1 MLYRALHIM
10 STQRY
15 RLPVRRYI
23 VELFHQEMNQ
33 ELVNALSN
41 VAKRLKASPSYKPP
55 RTDTIRMSVF
65 GRVGKSRRPSE
76 SDESED
82 DGMGTPAMAP
92 NAAVEQPIINLQPLK
107 KIVGFSVSAAWLFFF
122 FQRTLSLY
130 PFTHWTYG
138 LLTVALH
145 LYALLYI
152 TMYF

>member
-1 MLYRALHIM
+1 M

-33 ELVNALSN
+33 ELVGALNN

-82 DGMGTPAMAP
+82 DGMGTPEIAP
-92 NAAVEQPIINLQPLK
+92 NAAVGQPIINLQPLK
-107 KIVGFSVSAAWLFFF
+107 KIVGFSVSAA
-122 FQRTLSLY
+122 
-130 PFTHWTYG
+130 
-138 LLTVALH
+138 
-145 LYALLYI
+145 
-152 TMYF
+152 